1 MAVQPTPTPSSW
13 SSWSLVSPV
22 PEAAPPGDGGD
33 DDEVAE
39 DAEGAGCAVEEEGEA
54 EREGRAEGGP
64 QHRRAKVDGRRASPD
79 ATAP

>member
-1 MAVQPTPTPSSW
+1 MAVQSTPTPW
-13 SSWSLVSPV
+13 SSWSLVWPV
-22 PEAAPPGDGGD
+22 PEAASPGDGGD

-64 QHRRAKVDGRRASPD
+64 QHGRAQVEGRRARPS